1 MSSTP
6 PLPQRQPSNPLAS
19 VAPAASVASDLG
31 DSALAPTDLRAR
43 LETALKDLSRFP
55 WRSTAHTLRERF
67 SSDQLGLT
75 ASSLTFTTTI
85 ALVPLITVA
94 LAVFTAF
101 PMFSTLQAV
110 LQQWL
115 IESLIPDN
123 ISRQVLGYLTQFSG
137 KASKLGV
144 VGVAILL
151 VTALSLILTIDRTL
165 NRIWRVRRRRPLGQR
180 VLIYWAAITLGP
192 LLLGASLTMTSY
204 AISASK
210 GVVGVMPGGVQF
222 LLGLLEFVLLAAGMA
237 ALFRFVPNTHV
248 KRAHA
253 WAGGIFVAAGIQI
266 AKKLLTLYL
275 GAMPTYS
282 AVYGAFAI
290 VPILLIWIYLAWVI
304 VLLGA
309 VIAAYMPSLLAGV
322 ARRATPHGW
331 QFQLAIEALQQL
343 HAVRDAAVRGLTI
356 MQLATRLQ
364 VDSVQL
370 EPVLETLTALD
381 WVGRLDEEDV
391 AAQVVGGSRYV
402 LLANPDATPMA
413 PLMEQLLLAR
423 VDSTQ
428 NLWKNGHWPSLNM
441 RSVL

>member
-1 MSSTP
+1 
-6 PLPQRQPSNPLAS
+6 
-19 VAPAASVASDLG
+19 
-31 DSALAPTDLRAR
+31 
-43 LETALKDLSRFP
+43 
-55 WRSTAHTLRERF
+55 
-67 SSDQLGLT
+67 
-75 ASSLTFTTTI
+75 
-85 ALVPLITVA
+85 
-94 LAVFTAF
+94 
-101 PMFSTLQAV
+101 
-110 LQQWL
+110 
-115 IESLIPDN
+115 
-123 ISRQVLGYLTQFSG
+123 
-137 KASKLGV
+137 V

-165 NRIWRVRRRRPLGQR
+165 NRIWRVRRGRPFGQR

-192 LLLGASLTMTSY
+192 LLLAASLTITSY

-222 LLGLLEFVLLAAGMA
+222 LLGLLEFVLLAAGTA

-248 KRAHA
+248 KRGHA
-253 WAGGIFVAAGIQI
+253 WTGGIFVAAGIEL
-266 AKKLLTLYL
+266 AKKLLTIYL
-275 GAMPTYS
+275 AAMPTYS

-309 VIAAYMPSLLAGV
+309 VIAAYLPSLLAGV

-331 QFQLAIEALQQL
+331 QFQLAVEALQQL

-364 VDSVQL
+364 VDSVQM
-370 EPVLETLTALD
+370 EPVLETLAALD
-381 WVGRLDEEDV
+381 WVGRLDEAQ
-391 AAQVVGGSRYV
+391 AAEQADGGSRYV
-402 LLANPDATPMA
+402 LLANPDATQLA

-428 NLWKNGHWPSLNM
+428 NLWQNGHWPSLNI

>member
-1 MSSTP
+1 MP
-6 PLPQRQPSNPLAS
+6 PASLP
-19 VAPAASVASDLG
+19 G
-31 DSALAPTDLRAR
+31 LRAR
-43 LETALKDLSRFP
+43 LEAALKDLSHFP
-55 WRSTAHTLRERF
+55 WKSTAHTLRERF

-110 LQQWL
+110 LQEWL

-144 VGVAILL
+144 VGVAVLL

-192 LLLGASLTMTSY
+192 LLLGASLTLTSY

-222 LLGLLEFVLLAAGMA
+222 LLNVLEFFLLAAGTA

-253 WAGGIFVAAGIQI
+253 WTGGVFVAAGIEL
-266 AKKLLTLYL
+266 AKKLLTIYL
-275 GAMPTYS
+275 AAMPTYS

-309 VIAAYMPSLLAGV
+309 VIASYLPSLLAGV

-331 QFQLAIEALQQL
+331 QFQLAIEALQLL

-364 VDSVQL
+364 VDSVQMG
-370 EPVLETLTALD
+370 PVLETLEALD
-381 WVGRLDEEDV
+381 WVGRLDEEQVAGQVDV
-391 AAQVVGGSRYV
+391 GSRYV
-402 LLANPDATPMA
+402 LLANPDTTLLA

-423 VDSTQ
+423 VDSTR
-428 NLWKNGHWPSLNM
+428 NLWKNGLWPLLNM